1 MNQERTIV
9 NRDSTVC
16 ASASRRCDSFN
27 VKQRKIRKIQQ
38 NLLFE
43 NTQQTDE
50 VCIHIPARPQCF
62 AEHLETRKEF
72 ASQPTPNTQSYN
84 NRSTPKH
91 TLPLKMTISRAAK
104 RKLDFA
110 AAPRSEFPGQVEED
124 SLEEIFNQNP
134 MRLSNPFQLDEL
146 GTKPGNNFAS
156 SFENSFKT
164 AESNFFSDAGKSNFC
179 IPHNNFNLDS
189 EDELENFPSYDDLL
203 SKYSLNTADESAVQN
218 SSWTSDGELDGFIV
232 TDANQLRND
241 FPNSSGES
249 RCSSYSPLLASSP
262 PEKQLLLDASDLCA
276 NYQSLS
282 QNSLVDVCQKE
293 IESQPIESEDLSTFN
308 EKLQSMSAE
317 EVMQVVRRLQ
327 QQP

>member
-1 MNQERTIV
+1 MNQERTIIK
-9 NRDSTVC
+9 RDSTVC
-16 ASASRRCDSFN
+16 ASASRRFDIFDVN
-27 VKQRKIRKIQQ
+27 KQSKIRKIQP
-38 NLLFE
+38 NLFVE
-43 NTQQTDE
+43 NTQTDE
-50 VCIHIPARPQCF
+50 DCIHTPARPQCV

-72 ASQPTPNTQSYN
+72 ACQPTLNNTQSYN

-134 MRLSNPFQLDEL
+134 MRLSNLIQLDDL
-146 GTKPGNNFAS
+146 LKVIS
-156 SFENSFKT
+156 SVMQENQISTFPT
-164 AESNFFSDAGKSNFC
+164 IISTWDSD
-179 IPHNNFNLDS
+179 
-189 EDELENFPSYDDLL
+189 DELENFPSYDDLL
-203 SKYSLNTADESAVQN
+203 SKYSLNSADERSIQN
-218 SSWTSDGELDGFIV
+218 SSWTKLSDGELDGFLV